1 MLSLVGCCTFE
12 LWSGSVVAGVVIA
25 GEMIIDRVRILV
37 HRVSY
42 SVNNVFHFP
51 FFFIPTE
58 KTLLTE

>member
-1 MLSLVGCCTFE
+1 M
-12 LWSGSVVAGVVIA
+12 WSIFHRSYIMWRVVIF